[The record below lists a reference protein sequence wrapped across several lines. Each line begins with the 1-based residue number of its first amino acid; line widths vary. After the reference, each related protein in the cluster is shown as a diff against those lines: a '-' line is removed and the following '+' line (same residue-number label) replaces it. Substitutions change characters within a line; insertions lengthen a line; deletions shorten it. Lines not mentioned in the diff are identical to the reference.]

1 MLKTILWP
9 AIRLMGQL
17 SYAAKFGLISFLF
30 MVPLVFLSGQVFY
43 DSYQSLKKTESELI
57 AVDNIR
63 SIMDVVYAIE
73 DYRNSASPLVFKRDS
88 TLNER
93 VLNYRKAID
102 DKFEISISAIEN
114 IELREQLETFK
125 SNNFS
130 KLSIDGDARTP
141 TLPDQFKFYQEVI
154 DQLYLV
160 INKYA
165 QSTGLALD
173 SDPEI
178 QQLLIISLSNSPV
191 IRDAAGIGYA
201 ATIFAMLEKYLQSMT
216 YDFLNDVYD
225 KMSAVVPDIQ
235 LVNSSL
241 KALNLNTNLGSS
253 EDADKQFG
261 AGMLDIQMMLD
272 EEVIAASSIKME
284 WVEFENLAQPK
295 IQLLRDLDGV
305 VLPLIGN
312 KLQTR
317 LDDQNKQMLITAS
330 VLLTVLVIIIYLY
343 SAFFLSVQYS
353 IARFFNAA
361 QKISKGD
368 LTQVIRFDGKDEMG
382 QLRDA
387 FNEMTSE
394 VRGILSTVK
403 DTAENVGKKVSDVE
417 AIANNSRESVNTQK
431 VETELV
437 ANTIED
443 MSERAHT
450 VVLMAGEAEQSA
462 LAGADRSQQAGKVVD
477 YVITD
482 VQQLSKEMINS
493 MDAVNRLADNSTNIS
508 SILGTIKGIAEQ
520 TNLLALNAA
529 IEAARAGEQ
538 GRGFAVV
545 ADEVR
550 TLASRTQGSAEE
562 IEGLIKEVQQNI
574 HRAVET
580 MDINRVMVDKTVDSS
595 SQVGQALE
603 SIQGTMQEIQSK
615 TLEIVSSA
623 SSQQEAAKA
632 LNHNLSVIRGHGEET
647 MINVEG
653 TVNAV
658 RQTQS
663 LTESLKQRVERFKV

>member
-9 AIRLMGQL
+9 AIRLMGRL

-43 DSYQSLKKTESELI
+43 ASYQSLKKTESELV
-57 AVDNIR
+57 AVDNIQ
-63 SIMDVVYAIE
+63 SMMNVVYTIE
-73 DYRNSASPLVFKRDS
+73 DYRNYASPSIFQQDTR
-88 TLNER
+88 LNSR
-93 VLNYRKAID
+93 VKEYRLSIDGQFNKAI
-102 DKFEISISAIEN
+102 EAIEN
-114 IELREQLETFK
+114 DDLSEQLIAFK
-125 SNNFS
+125 KNNFS
-130 KLSIDGDARTP
+130 KLSVDGNARMP

-178 QQLLIISLSNSPV
+178 QQLLIISLANSPV
-191 IRDAAGIGYA
+191 IRDAAGLGYSA
-201 ATIFAMLEKYLQSMT
+201 SIFAMIEKYLQSMT
-216 YDFLNDVYD
+216 YDFLNDVFD
-225 KMSAVVPDIQ
+225 QMAAAVPDIQ
-235 LVNSSL
+235 LVTSSL
-241 KALNLNTNLGSS
+241 EALGLDSVAEQAKNSGN
-253 EDADKQFG
+253 
-261 AGMLDIQMMLD
+261 GMLDIQMTLD
-272 EEVIAASSIKME
+272 EEIIAATSVTMD
-284 WVEFENLAQPK
+284 WVDFEAMAQSK
-295 IQLLRDLDGV
+295 IQALRDLDGM
-305 VLPLIGN
+305 VLPLIGK
-312 KLQTR
+312 KLQAR
-317 LDDQNKQMLITAS
+317 LDDQNSHMLVTAS
-330 VLLTVLVIIIYLY
+330 VLLAVMAIIIYLY

-353 IARFFNAA
+353 IARFFSAA
-361 QKISKGD
+361 QKIAKGD
-368 LTQVIRFDGKDEMG
+368 LTQVIVFAGTDEMG

-403 DTAENVGKKVSDVE
+403 DTAENVGEKVADVE
-417 AIANNSRESVNTQK
+417 TIANNSRKSVNTQMLQ
-431 VETELV
+431 TEEV
-437 ANTIED
+437 ANTITD
-443 MSERAHT
+443 MSDRAST
-450 VVLMAGEAEQSA
+450 VVIMAGEAEQAA
-462 LAGADRSQQAGKVVD
+462 LSGADRSQQAGKVVD
-477 YVITD
+477 HVITD
-482 VQQLSKEMINS
+482 VQQLSEEMSNS
-493 MDAVNRLADNSTNIS
+493 MEAVNRLADNSTNIS

-574 HRAVET
+574 QRAVET
-580 MDINRVMVDKTVDSS
+580 MEINRTMVNKTVDSS
-595 SQVGQALE
+595 GQVGEALE
-603 SIQGTMQEIQSK
+603 SIQGSMQEIQRK
-615 TLEIVSSA
+615 TLEIVSTA

-632 LNHNLSVIRGHGEET
+632 LNNNLSVIRGHGEET
-647 MINVEG
+647 AKNVEG
-653 TVNAV
+653 TVDAV